1 VLGAIHILWWILLFA
16 HSLIISINECTD
28 REVESFFASLVSTAW
43 EMGISFIYIS
53 PRRIE
58 KDQYFQQ
65 NNF

>member
-1 VLGAIHILWWILLFA
+1 VLGAIHNLWWILLFA
-16 HSLIISINECTD
+16 HFLIIYINECTD